1 MPNNLDMGGF
11 ANVGA
16 PVLASVTGAVRLAS
30 ASPGT
35 ALEVSTTNTVG
46 LAQDWRVNGFT
57 KASVGKAGN
66 IFSSAGGI
74 KAAADSVTT
83 DVFSGYWGPS
93 LQVMRV
99 NINQGVPQI
108 TVDSNGSYSFNS
120 SILTVTTPDV
130 ILYRHA
136 AGVLIQ
142 RNGTNAQQS
151 ILSRSWTD
159 NSNYSWYRTAWN
171 ASTLLMMAEGAG
183 TGTDGSVA
191 FNDAVL
197 ATTAT
202 VGFVMLPSCAGTP
215 TGVPNDIPTGQC
227 PAVIDSSA
235 NRIWIYVGGAWK
247 YAALT

>member
-11 ANVGA
+11 GSPGL
-16 PVLASVTGAVRLAS
+16 PVTSNMLGAVTLAAVGSSPSVLFDVNGGFLSQMHVTRLGTIRIRGDSGGLANYAS
-30 ASPGT
+30 FGGSSQNPVIYRGT
-35 ALEVSTTNTVG
+35 ALHAMFDQGCTLASTLYYG
-46 LAQDWRVNGFT
+46 
-57 KASVGKAGN
+57 
-66 IFSSAGGI
+66 ISSGAPSEGG
-74 KAAADSVTT
+74 S
-83 DVFSGYWGPS
+83 DV
-93 LQVMRV
+93 R
-99 NINQGVPQI
+99 
-108 TVDSNGSYSFNS
+108 
-120 SILTVTTPDV
+120 
-130 ILYRHA
+130 LYRHA
-136 AGVLIQ
+136 AGALIQ

-171 ASTLLMMAEGAG
+171 TSTLLMMAEGAG

-197 ATTAT
+197 ATNAT

-215 TGVPNDIPTGQC
+215 SGTPADIPTGQC

-247 YAALT
+247 YATLT